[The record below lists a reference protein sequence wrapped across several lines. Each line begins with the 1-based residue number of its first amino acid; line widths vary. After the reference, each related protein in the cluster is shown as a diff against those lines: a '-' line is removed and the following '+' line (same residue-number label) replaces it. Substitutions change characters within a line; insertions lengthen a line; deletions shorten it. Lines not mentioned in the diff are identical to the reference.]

1 MELEKLSHQF
11 EEELKDKMM
20 RAKKECKY
28 NPTRFNQMLARL
40 GGVATAKQLIENSIA
55 AGHTSD
61 GYTTLLLCGRLDLT
75 MEDSVCKPEY
85 KQLFSEK
92 EILYCIELLNAQ

>member
-28 NPTRFNQMLARL
+28 NPTRFNQMLARY
-40 GGVATAKQLIENSIA
+40 GGVATAKQLIENSIRT
-55 AGHTSD
+55 GHTSD

-75 MEDSVCKPEY
+75 SYATAERP
-85 KQLFSEK
+85 LF
-92 EILYCIELLNAQ
+92 ILT